1 MNFTPGP
8 WGISFNGRCTWT
20 IEEIG
25 GDHRYVTSVG
35 RQQDAHLIAAA
46 PDLFAVCIDAYSHLH
61 GRNLSPL
68 EKLTHD
74 KLQSAIK
81 KAGVMV

>member
-8 WGISFNGRCTWT
+8 WGVSFNGRCTWN
-20 IEEIG
+20 ISEIS
-25 GDHRYVTSVG
+25 GDRRHVASAE

-46 PDLFAVCIDAYSHLH
+46 PDLLEACINAYSHLH
-61 GRNLSPL
+61 GRDLSPL